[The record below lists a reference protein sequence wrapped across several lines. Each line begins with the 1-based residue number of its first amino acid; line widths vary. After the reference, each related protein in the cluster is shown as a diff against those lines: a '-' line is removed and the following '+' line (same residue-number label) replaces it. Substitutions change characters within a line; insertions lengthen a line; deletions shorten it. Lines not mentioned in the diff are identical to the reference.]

1 MTSSMHGGVVV
12 GLDRSPQGWAA
23 VELAANMAARRH
35 LPLTLI
41 HAFEPS
47 QYMVRPAQDLV
58 PDATGVLRNAAQ
70 RLSDDALD
78 VVRAFHPGL
87 VVESRVE
94 PGSAV
99 ALLLEASEHANL
111 VVVGSRGTGGFTEL
125 LLGSTTLHVAG
136 HASCPVIAVP
146 APGEETR
153 ERRGIV
159 VGVDGS
165 PRSEA
170 AIAFAFQ
177 EADELGEG
185 LTALHTWYDITRT
198 GTGTMMPLGYDP
210 REVLQEE
217 RLALAESMA
226 GWQEKF
232 PGVAVRNRV
241 VTGHPVQA
249 LVAESQRSQMLVVGS
264 RGLGPVGSIV
274 LGSVSHG
281 VLHHASAPV
290 AVVHAR

>member
-12 GLDRSPQGWAA
+12 GLDRSQQGWAA
-23 VELAANMAARRH
+23 VELAASMAARRH

-47 QYMVRPAQDLV
+47 QYLVRPAQDLV
-58 PDATGVLRNAAQ
+58 PDATGMLRNAAE

-78 VVRAFHPGL
+78 VIRAFHPGL
-87 VVESRVE
+87 VVDSRVE

-99 ALLLEASEHANL
+99 SLLLAASEHASL

-146 APGEETR
+146 TPGEEPR
-153 ERRGIV
+153 ERRGVV

-165 PRSEA
+165 PRSES
-170 AIAFAFQ
+170 AIAFAFEQ
-177 EADELGEG
+177 ADDVGEG
-185 LTALHTWYDITRT
+185 LTALHAWYDITRT
-198 GTGTMMPLGYDP
+198 GTGTMMPLGYSP

-232 PGVAVRNRV
+232 PDVAVRHRV
-241 VTGHPVQA
+241 VAGHPVQA
-249 LVAESQRSQMLVVGS
+249 LVAESQRSRLLVVGS
-264 RGLGPVGSIV
+264 RGLGSVRSVI

-281 VLHHASAPV
+281 VLHHADTPV
-290 AVVHAR
+290 AVVHGS

>member
-12 GLDRSPQGWAA
+12 GLDRSQQSWAA
-23 VELAANMAARRH
+23 VELAADVAVRRH

-47 QYMVRPAQDLV
+47 QYLVRPAQDLV
-58 PDATGVLRNAAQ
+58 PDATGVLRNAAE

-87 VVESRVE
+87 AVESLVA

-99 ALLLEASEHANL
+99 ALLLEASEHASL

-146 APGEETR
+146 AAGDEPP
-153 ERRGIV
+153 ERRGVV

-165 PRSEA
+165 ARSEV
-170 AIAFAFQ
+170 AIAFAFE
-177 EADELGEG
+177 EADDLGEG
-185 LTALHTWYDITRT
+185 LTAVHAWHDITRT
-198 GTGTMMPLGYDP
+198 GTGPMMPFGYDP
-210 REVLQEE
+210 CEVLQEE

-232 PGVAVRNRV
+232 PDVQVRHRV
-241 VTGHPVQA
+241 VAGHPVRVLA
-249 LVAESQRSQMLVVGS
+249 AESRRARLLVVGC
-264 RGLGPVGSIV
+264 RGLGSVRSIA

-281 VLHHASAPV
+281 VLHHASAPI
-290 AVVHAR
+290 AVVHGN

>member
-1 MTSSMHGGVVV
+1 MSSSMQGGVVV
-12 GLDRSPQGWAA
+12 GLDRSQQSWAA
-23 VELAANMAARRH
+23 VELAADMAVRRRRH
-35 LPLTLI
+35 LTLI

-47 QYMVRPAQDLV
+47 QYLVRPAQDLV
-58 PDATGVLRNAAQ
+58 ADATGVLRNAAE

-87 VVESRVE
+87 AVESRVE

-99 ALLLEASEHANL
+99 SLLLEASEHASL
-111 VVVGSRGTGGFTEL
+111 IVVGSRGTGGFTEL

-146 APGEETR
+146 AAGDVPR
-153 ERRGIV
+153 ERRGVV

-165 PRSEA
+165 PRSEV

-185 LTALHTWYDITRT
+185 LTAVHAWHDITRT

-226 GWQEKF
+226 GWQDKF
-232 PGVAVRNRV
+232 PDVEVRNRV
-241 VTGHPVQA
+241 VAGHPVRVLA
-249 LVAESQRSQMLVVGS
+249 AESERSRLLVVGC
-264 RGLGPVGSIV
+264 RGLGSVRSIV

-281 VLHHASAPV
+281 VLQHANTPV
-290 AVVHAR
+290 AVVHGT

>member
-1 MTSSMHGGVVV
+1 MSSSTHGGVVV
-12 GLDRSPQGWAA
+12 GLDRSLQGWAA
-23 VELAANMAARRH
+23 VELAADMAARRH

-47 QYMVRPAQDLV
+47 QYLVRPAQDLV
-58 PDATGVLRNAAQ
+58 PDATGVLRNAAE

-78 VVRAFHPGL
+78 VVRAFRPGL

-99 ALLLEASEHANL
+99 PLLLEASEHASL

-125 LLGSTTLHVAG
+125 LLGSTTLRVAG

-146 APGEETR
+146 AAGDEPR
-153 ERRGIV
+153 ERRGVV

-165 PRSEA
+165 SRSEA

-185 LTALHTWYDITRT
+185 LTAVHAWHDITRT
-198 GTGTMMPLGYDP
+198 GTGPMMPLGYDP

-232 PGVAVRNRV
+232 PDVQVRHRV
-241 VTGHPVQA
+241 VAGHPVRV
-249 LVAESQRSQMLVVGS
+249 LVSESPTSRLLVVGS
-264 RGLGPVGSIV
+264 RGLGSVGSIV

-281 VLHHASAPV
+281 VLHHASTPV
-290 AVVHAR
+290 AVVHGS

>member
-1 MTSSMHGGVVV
+1 MSSSMHGGVVV
-12 GLDRSPQGWAA
+12 GLDRSQQGWAA
-23 VELAANMAARRH
+23 VELAANLAARRH

-47 QYMVRPAQDLV
+47 QYLVRPAQDLV
-58 PDATGVLRNAAQ
+58 PDATGVLRNAAE

-87 VVESRVE
+87 VVDARVE
-94 PGSAV
+94 PGAAV
-99 ALLLEASEHANL
+99 RLLLEASEHASL

-146 APGEETR
+146 APGDEPR
-153 ERRGIV
+153 ERRGVV

-165 PRSEA
+165 SRSEA

-185 LTALHTWYDITRT
+185 LTALHAWYDITRT

-210 REVLQEE
+210 REVEEEE

-232 PGVAVRNRV
+232 PDVQVRHRV
-241 VTGHPVQA
+241 VVGHPVQA
-249 LVAESQRSQMLVVGS
+249 LINESAGSRLVVVGS
-264 RGLGPVGSIV
+264 RGLGSVRSIV

-281 VLHHASAPV
+281 VLHHSSTPV
-290 AVVHAR
+290 AVVH